1 MLHRSNW
8 VAWLSQR
15 NRRFVLSAFFLLPLA
30 LAAAEQANRPDQTL
44 STERVI
50 AAETFLTQRLLIWQK
65 RLKLEDWNIAIK
77 LVHFSDLKPKT
88 LGNIHWDS
96 DLKKASMS
104 ILTPADYKLS
114 FPDALKDMEFT
125 VVHELVHLQLSSLPR
140 NEASRSAEE
149 KAVNT
154 ITDALLNLDRREQ

>member
-1 MLHRSNW
+1 MVHQLHR

-15 NRRFVLSAFFLLPLA
+15 NRRLVLSAFFILPLA
-30 LAAAEQANRPDQTL
+30 LAAAEQPDRPEQTL
-44 STERVI
+44 TAERVI
-50 AAETFLTQRLLIWQK
+50 AAETFLTQKLVVWQR
-65 RLKLEDWNIAIK
+65 RLKLEDWNITFK

-104 ILTPADYKLS
+104 ILTPADYKLA

-154 ITDALLNLDRREQ
+154 ITEALLNLDRRQQ

>member
-1 MLHRSNW
+1 M
-8 VAWLSQR
+8 
-15 NRRFVLSAFFLLPLA
+15 
-30 LAAAEQANRPDQTL
+30 AAAEQSDRPEQTL
-44 STERVI
+44 AAERTI
-50 AAETFLTQRLLIWQK
+50 AAETFLTQKLVIWQK
-65 RLKLEDWNIAIK
+65 RLKLEDGNITFK

-104 ILTPADYKLS
+104 ILSPADYKLS
-114 FPDALKDMEFT
+114 FPDALRDMEFT

-154 ITDALLNLDRREQ
+154 ITEALLNLDRQAQ